1 MHEEGRTY
9 SAPARHSLIS
19 PIQHTASATQ
29 SPYLAQQP
37 QYVYVRA
44 GPQPVQNQA
53 HANGQQ
59 EHSQEPEQQK
69 ELTAPAAPTPVQQ
82 EYRYA
87 SINQVAPSA
96 SADAYGQQHLQQIT
110 YEPQQA
116 YDQNSVEG
124 PAVTYLQPQ
133 AEALSSGLSGGYEH
147 QTQPQYIQYIP
158 YVTHGP

>member
-44 GPQPVQNQA
+44 GPQAAQSQA
-53 HANGQQ
+53 SAHEQQ
-59 EHSQEPEQQK
+59 EQPQEPEQQK
-69 ELTAPAAPTPVQQ
+69 EQTAPAAPSPQQ

-87 SINQVAPSA
+87 SISQVAPSA
-96 SADAYGQQHLQQIT
+96 SAETYGQQHLQQIT
-110 YEPQQA
+110 YEPHQT
-116 YDQNSVEG
+116 YEQNAVEG

-133 AEALSSGLSGGYEH
+133 SLRTELSGGYEH
-147 QTQPQYIQYIP
+147 QPQHQYIQYIP